1 MPRLLSCFI
10 ALGPFLWRLT
20 SSFASPRFCIALSQ
34 ALAFCGRTADGHC
47 GKTAGHGKPSFRR
60 SSKAAAKPCRPPAP
74 SRALTFS
81 PSLGTLSPGL
91 PQAGIAPLPPKHL
104 EQRLRHLKK
113 SEREDKK
120 KD

>member
-1 MPRLLSCFI
+1 MPQVSKALLPVYASRAEDALLAREQAELDDALESATGSDGDVSQLAI
-10 ALGPFLWRLT
+10 ALIYMW
-20 SSFASPRFCIALSQ
+20 
-34 ALAFCGRTADGHC
+34 
-47 GKTAGHGKPSFRR
+47 
-60 SSKAAAKPCRPPAP
+60 
-74 SRALTFS
+74 
-81 PSLGTLSPGL
+81 SLGTLSPGL